1 MRSENSLKKRVLGKV
16 RFTGPIQKSLLL
28 SLLIMPV
35 FFFVANRHFHEFM
48 LVQYD
53 DSYITYRYA
62 QSLALGDGL
71 RFNPSDNTNSA
82 SSLLFVLLLSSLHWL
97 TRISIERTATI
108 INVLSLFTLITS
120 VVYLIVRRT
129 KSWTAWIASIAL
141 GLSIATFGPLVY
153 WTLSGME
160 TTFFMAMLGLSI
172 VLAVENSQRKSD
184 VWPLIFIAML
194 ALLAITRVEG
204 VIAATGIGILSAVVS
219 LWNTKPTNFR
229 HLTIPVVAPVGAFA
243 FQLLFYHAYYGSSIS
258 DPIYFKDNVRYY
270 ARVPEMAWDSIV
282 GFMFG
287 SAAPFLYLAAAGVLW
302 TLVLVFQSRKFDLSF
317 VLIPALF
324 FALALFVLKS
334 PHSDE
339 RRYELVLLVPLLI
352 SVALFFENL
361 LRTKNLYRRLLSVGI
376 FCAFGFSSVS
386 AGLNESRQI
395 ASRTST
401 YMYVQRARADAGK
414 WLEKNSAAGSKVV
427 SADIGALSFYN
438 PSNIY
443 LDAAGLANRNQ
454 LRTVRNRGDVFSTM
468 KNQSPTYLADTVG
481 TDGVSAVETILSN
494 PLGYYVENSGVQT
507 SCPRLP
513 IFSKDIE
520 IMLPNKPTSILQIQ
534 VAKIIWDQC

>member
-1 MRSENSLKKRVLGKV
+1 MKRVLGNV
-16 RFTGPIQKSLLL
+16 RLTGPIQKSLLL
-28 SLLIMPV
+28 SLLIMPF
-35 FFFVANRHFHEFM
+35 FFFVANHYFREFM

-97 TRISIERTATI
+97 TRIPIEKAATV
-108 INVLSLFTLITS
+108 INVFSLFTLISS
-120 VVYLIVRRT
+120 VVYLILRRT
-129 KSWTAWIASIAL
+129 KSWIAWVASIAV
-141 GLSIATFGPLVY
+141 GLSIASFGPLVY

-160 TTFFMAMLGLSI
+160 TTFFMAMLGLST
-172 VLAVENSQRKSD
+172 VLAIENSQRKSE
-184 VWPLIFIAML
+184 VWPPCFIVIL

-204 VIAATGIGILSAVVS
+204 VIAATGIGVLSAVVS
-219 LWNTKPTNFR
+219 LWNTKPTGFR
-229 HLTIPVVAPVGAFA
+229 RLTIPVIAPVGAFA
-243 FQLLFYHAYYGSSIS
+243 LQLLFYRAYYGSSIS
-258 DPIYFKDNVRYY
+258 DPIYFKDKVRYY
-270 ARVPEMAWDSIV
+270 ARVPEMAWDSII
-282 GFMFG
+282 GFMSG
-287 SAAPFLYLAAAGVLW
+287 SAAPFLYLALAGVL
-302 TLVLVFQSRKFDLSF
+302 LSFVLLFRSRKFDLSF
-317 VLIPALF
+317 VLIPAIF

-352 SVALFFENL
+352 AIALFFENL
-361 LRTKNLYRRLLSVGI
+361 LKTKNLYRRLLSIGI
-376 FCAFGFSSVS
+376 FCVFGLYSVS
-386 AGLNESRQI
+386 VGLTESRQI

-414 WLEKNSAAGSKVV
+414 WLEKNSPVGSRVV

-438 PSNIY
+438 PSNVY

-454 LRTVRNRGDVFSTM
+454 LRTVRNGGDVFLTM

-481 TDGVSAVETILSN
+481 PDGVSAVETILSN

-507 SCPRLP
+507 SCPQLP
-513 IFSKDIE
+513 IFSKDVE
-520 IMLPNKPTSILQIQ
+520 IMLPKNPTSILQIQ
-534 VAKIIWDQC
+534 VAKIVWDQC